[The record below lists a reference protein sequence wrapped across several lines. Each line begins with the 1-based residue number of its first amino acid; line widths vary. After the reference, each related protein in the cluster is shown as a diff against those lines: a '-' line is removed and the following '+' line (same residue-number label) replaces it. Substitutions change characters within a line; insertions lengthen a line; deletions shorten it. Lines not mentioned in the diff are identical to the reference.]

1 MNDKL
6 KKTLAAYYSK
16 FGEPFPIDVSD
27 TRGPEDIATEVRR
40 FIRLGV
46 KKVEAQTY
54 KNEFSVY

>member
-6 KKTLAAYYSK
+6 KKTLAAYYAK
-16 FGEPFPIDVSD
+16 FGEPFPIDISD
-27 TRGPEDIATEVRR
+27 TRGPEDIAAEVRR

-54 KNEFSVY
+54 KDEFSVY